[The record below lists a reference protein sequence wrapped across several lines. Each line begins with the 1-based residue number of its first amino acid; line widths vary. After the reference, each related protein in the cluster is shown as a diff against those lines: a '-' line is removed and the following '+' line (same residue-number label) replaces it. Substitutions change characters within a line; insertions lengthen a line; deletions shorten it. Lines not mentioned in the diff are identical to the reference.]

1 MCVYLCI
8 CVSVCVSL
16 CESEDV
22 ECMKSAHESGVAN
35 KLGEQTFT
43 TTTERKEVQD
53 EIRSKKTKG
62 QARTDG

>member
-1 MCVYLCI
+1 
-8 CVSVCVSL
+8 
-16 CESEDV
+16 
-22 ECMKSAHESGVAN
+22 MKSAHESGVAN

-53 EIRSKKTKG
+53 EIRSTKTKG